1 MPTRALGLDVGDK
14 TVGLALSDGLGLTA
28 QGLSTLSR
36 RNLETDV
43 AALAA
48 VCAEHEVQLLV
59 VGLPLNMDGTEG
71 PRAQVSRKLGDRLAE
86 RTGLPV
92 EYWDERLTTC
102 EVERVLLQA
111 DLSRA
116 RRKQVVDKLA
126 AQVILQGFMDAA
138 AARRLR
144 EGGG

>member
-28 QGLSTLSR
+28 QGLMTLAR
-36 RNLETDV
+36 KNLETDL

-48 VCAEHEVQLLV
+48 LCAEHEVQLLV

-71 PRAQVSRKLGDRLAE
+71 PRTLVSRKLGDRLAE

-92 EYWDERLTTC
+92 EYWDERLSTC

-144 EGGG
+144 EDGG